1 MMGLPSLRSLGGAQG
16 TRIWLAAEPT
26 DMRCGV

>member
-1 MMGLPSLRSLGGAQG
+1 MIGLPSLRSLDGAQV
-16 TRIWLAAEPT
+16 TRIWLASEAA